1 MEGSDQI
8 SNLPEPVLQHI
19 MSFLIV
25 EDAAKTSILSKVWY
39 RAWTSLSCL
48 DFGHKYFPHSKQV
61 VDQILAK
68 RKNHNI
74 SIQRFLLK
82 LPYHRSASTYVDNWI
97 QILVACNIKEL
108 LLQSVP
114 PVPDYHNLSRSI
126 FAAKSLNVLRLYGFK
141 LKLPSY
147 GIKLSSLRELH
158 LKESFLGERLLQ
170 YLCTSCS
177 NLQVLSFER
186 FQGLISL
193 QVAGTLP
200 KLRTVKLEF
209 CPPRFHNVDIVAPSL
224 RDLYLSSTSRELNLI
239 TVIACKTL
247 TSLQLNGAVV
257 TDEWVEQIFS
267 CLPNIEIFCLISC
280 PLLNTMKISSDRLKR
295 LAASACDNLD
305 AVDVDAPNL
314 LLFTYGVHYGTT
326 LKLKA
331 SHLLVANLN
340 LELETPDSHWYSKL
354 TKSLDNFSH
363 SKSVNLRC
371 HYAEEIVIP
380 KDIRENLNPPLYA
393 TNDFHVNIQNLVRY
407 TVVEVLDSLLWI
419 SPRLGTLSF
428 DNGLKTLKFIYRDA
442 SDKDEKPC
450 CVCASL
456 PWKCWRHKLEKVKLR
471 NFTCMELEKLRN
483 YFFTNAADN
492 FEIIEVSLEC
502 RL

>member
-8 SNLPEPVLQHI
+8 SNLPEPILQHI
-19 MSFLIV
+19 MSFLVV

-48 DFGHKYFPHSKQV
+48 DFVHKYFPHSKQV

-68 RKNHNI
+68 RKNQNI

-97 QILVACNIKEL
+97 QILVACNIKQEL
-108 LLQSVP
+108 LLEAVP
-114 PVPDYHNLSRSI
+114 PVRGYHNLSRSI
-126 FAAKSLNVLRLYGFK
+126 FAAKALNVLRLCGFK

-147 GIKLSSLRELH
+147 GMKLSSLRELH
-158 LKESFLGERLLQ
+158 LRESFLDERLLQ
-170 YLCTSCS
+170 YLCATCS
-177 NLQVLSFER
+177 HLQVLSFQR
-186 FQGLISL
+186 FHGPISL

-209 CPPRFHNVDIVAPSL
+209 CPPRFQNVDIVAPSL
-224 RDLYLSSTSRELNLI
+224 RDLYISSTSGELNLI
-239 TVIACKTL
+239 NVIACKTL
-247 TSLQLNGAVV
+247 TSLQLNGVVV
-257 TDEWVEQIFS
+257 TDKWVEQIFS
-267 CLPNIEIFCLISC
+267 CLPNIEIFYLLNC
-280 PLLNTMKISSDRLKR
+280 PLLKTMKISSDRLKR
-295 LAASACDNLD
+295 LVAISCYNLD

-314 LLFTYGVHYGTT
+314 LLFTYHVHYGTT

-331 SHLLVANLN
+331 SHLLEAYLT
-340 LELETPDSHWYSKL
+340 LIPETLDSHWYSKL
-354 TKSLDNFSH
+354 TKSLGNFSH

-371 HYAEEIVIP
+371 DCDEVIVIP
-380 KDIRENLNPPLYA
+380 KDMRGNLNPPLYA
-393 TNDFHVNIQNLVRY
+393 TNGFHVDIHNLVSHS
-407 TVVEVLDSLLWI
+407 VVDVLDSLLWI
-419 SPRLGTLSF
+419 SPQLSTLSF
-428 DNGLKTLKFIYRDA
+428 DYGVKTLKLIYRDA

-450 CVCASL
+450 CACASL

-471 NFTCMELEKLRN
+471 NFTCIELEKLRN
-483 YFFTNAADN
+483 YFFTNADN
-492 FEIIEVSLEC
+492 LEIIEVPPEC